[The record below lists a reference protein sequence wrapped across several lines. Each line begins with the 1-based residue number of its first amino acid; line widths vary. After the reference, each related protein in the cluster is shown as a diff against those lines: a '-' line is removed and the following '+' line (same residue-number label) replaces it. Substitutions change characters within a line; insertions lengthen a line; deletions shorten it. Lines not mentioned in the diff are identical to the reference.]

1 MPISQDPVAG
11 NEETGAARPSGRA
24 PGDKSAEQAMQDAEF
39 SEWETQRGFDRN
51 PPQKLSQTGTEKIKE
66 LPAKVRQKV
75 SDAKQTVEQSIEYAK
90 SNPSEANR
98 QAVSRVG
105 SVLDQIASGNFGT
118 TFATF
123 QRGSAAVKGQMRQ
136 ERKQPAPLSGWGYPG
151 GLLGTGVARP
161 SARRSPGRQPARV
174 QPPQYRYS
182 KWDTGLFIGGQRA
195 VIHFT
200 PEHSAS
206 FDLFNRHPVNAL
218 SQYPLFNL
226 GFSRPESKKGKENT
240 HPFDAGFRLHFSGAL
255 DLNRRK

>member
-1 MPISQDPVAG
+1 
-11 NEETGAARPSGRA
+11 
-24 PGDKSAEQAMQDAEF
+24 MQDAEF

-90 SNPSEANR
+90 SDPSEANR

-105 SVLDQIASGNFGT
+105 SVLDRIASGNFGT

-151 GLLGTGVARP
+151 GLLGNRCSPTISTQITGQATGT
-161 SARRSPGRQPARV
+161 SPATSIPIQQIG
-174 QPPQYRYS
+174 YRAFHWWTKS
-182 KWDTGLFIGGQRA
+182 RD
-195 VIHFT
+195 
-200 PEHSAS
+200 S
-206 FDLFNRHPVNAL
+206 FHPGTL
-218 SQYPLFNL
+218 CEF
-226 GFSRPESKKGKENT
+226 
-240 HPFDAGFRLHFSGAL
+240 
-255 DLNRRK
+255 